1 MALAYY
7 QKHLLSFVA
16 FLLLVNLH
24 IEHSMGKEVVPVGV
38 VLDLNSTVG
47 GVAERC
53 MSMALSDFY
62 GVYDYY
68 NTRIA
73 LLTRDSGKDVIAAA
87 SAALDLMK
95 NEEVHAIIGPQS
107 SAQAK
112 FVIEL
117 GRKAQVPIISFSA
130 TSPSLSPAQNP
141 FFIRTALDDSAEVK
155 AIADIVTA
163 YGWRE
168 IVLIY
173 EDTDY
178 GKGLIPY
185 LMDAFEE
192 IETRMPYR
200 SAIPPLSNNSE
211 IAKEIKKLN
220 ETNARIFLVHMT
232 ASLGSKLFA
241 LANSAGMMREGYAWI
256 ITEGLSA
263 LFGPLGPKVKESMQG
278 AVGLRPYIPRSKQ
291 LDHFKRRWK
300 RINLTSSKA
309 NVKITGLNL
318 FGLWAYD
325 TAWALAMAVEKAG
338 TMHSEF
344 LKKNASKSN
353 VDLTALGI
361 SETGQSLLDTILT
374 TEFQGLSG
382 KFHLIKGQLEPST
395 FEILNVI
402 GKTERII
409 GYWTRK
415 GGFPREL
422 DGNNEV
428 ASSISK
434 DKLKQPIWPGD
445 TTEQPPKL
453 RIGVPVKPGFE
464 EFLKVEWDPRT
475 NKPIISGFS
484 LDVFLAVIQ
493 ALPFPL
499 PYELLPF
506 ANKDRQS
513 AGTYDEL
520 TYQIK
525 LQKYDAVVGDTT
537 IVANRCSYV
546 DFTLPYSESGVSMVV
561 QVKDDKK
568 KNFWI
573 FLKPLSLDLWLT
585 TGAAFVIIGVVI
597 WVLEHRIN
605 NEFRGPRVQQLG
617 TIFGFSFSTLV
628 FAHSEKVLSNWS
640 RFVMVVWFFVVL
652 ILTQSYTA
660 NLASMLTVERLQ
672 PTFVDVNEIRRN
684 GYFVGYQNQTFV
696 KGLLIKQLNFNE
708 SMLKPY
714 NTPEQ
719 YHEALL
725 KGSNNGGVAAIFDEI
740 PYIKLFLAKYN
751 SKYTMV
757 GPTYKTDGFGFV
769 FPKGSSL
776 VPHVSRAILNVTQD
790 AIKFGKIEQKYFSS
804 SGSASTC
811 EDSCPSISSNIASIS
826 SNSHSLGLNSFGGLF
841 IITGVV
847 SLFSVLVYVSKFL
860 RTNWPT
866 VSTLKPESSFL
877 SKLIELAKRFDQRE
891 DPSSHPNIHERHT
904 SWANAVSSAE
914 GIELPHNMENHSRN
928 FHAAGDS
935 DESLDSTGSPS
946 RRSDT
951 PS

>member
-1 MALAYY
+1 MACY
-7 QKHLLSFVA
+7 QKHLSFVS
-16 FLLLVNLH
+16 FLLLILSLH
-24 IEHSMGKEVVPVGV
+24 VEHSMAKEFVPVGV

-47 GVAERC
+47 GIAKRC

-62 GVYDYY
+62 AVKDDY
-68 NTRIA
+68 NTRIT
-73 LLTRDSGKDVIAAA
+73 LLTKNSGNDVIAAA
-87 SAALDLMK
+87 SAALDLMM
-95 NEEVHAIIGPQS
+95 NEEVHAIVGPQR

-155 AIADIVTA
+155 AIAAIVKA

-178 GKGLIPY
+178 GNGLIPY

-200 SAIPPLSNNSE
+200 SAIPPFSNNSE
-211 IAKEIKKLN
+211 IAQEIKKLN

-232 ASLGSKLFA
+232 ASLASKLFV
-241 LANSAGMMREGYAWI
+241 LANKAGMMREGYAWI
-256 ITEGLSA
+256 ITAGLSA
-263 LFGPLGPKVKESMQG
+263 LVDPLGPKVKESMQG
-278 AVGLRPYIPRSKQ
+278 VLGLRPYIPRSKQ
-291 LDHFKRRWK
+291 LEEFKRRWK
-300 RINLTSSKA
+300 RNLTSSKP

-325 TAWALAMAVEKAG
+325 TAWALALAVEKAG
-338 TMHSEF
+338 IMHSGF

-353 VDLTALGI
+353 IKSNVDLAALGI
-361 SETGQSLLDTILT
+361 SETGQILLDTILT

-382 KFHLIKGQLEPST
+382 KFHLIKGQLEPSA
-395 FEILNVI
+395 FEIFNVI

-409 GYWTRK
+409 GYWTIQR
-415 GGFPREL
+415 GLSQEL
-422 DGNNEV
+422 DDNNEV
-428 ASSISK
+428 AYSISK

-445 TTEQPPKL
+445 RTEQPPKL
-453 RIGVPVKPGFE
+453 RIGVPVKLGFD

-484 LDVFLAVIQ
+484 HDVFLAVLK

-499 PYELLPF
+499 PHEFIPF
-506 ANKDRQS
+506 MNKDKQS

-537 IVANRCSYV
+537 IIANRSSYV

-561 QVKDDKK
+561 LVKDNEK

-585 TGAAFVIIGVVI
+585 TGAVFVITGVVI

-605 NEFRGPRVQQLG
+605 SEFRGPRVQQLG

-640 RFVMVVWFFVVL
+640 RFVMIIWFFVVL

-660 NLASMLTVERLQ
+660 SLASMLTVQRLQ
-672 PTFVDVNEIRRN
+672 PTFVDVKEIKKN
-684 GYFVGYQNQTFV
+684 GYFVGYQNNSYV
-696 KGLLIKQLNFNE
+696 EGLLIKQLTFDR
-708 SMLKPY
+708 SKLKPF
-714 NTPEQ
+714 NTYDD
-719 YHEALL
+719 YHEALS
-725 KGSNNGGVAAIFDEI
+725 KGIQNGGIAAVFDEI
-740 PYIKLFLAKYN
+740 PYIKLFLAKYC
-751 SKYTMV
+751 SRYTMV
-757 GPTYKTDGFGFV
+757 GPTYKSDGFGFA
-769 FPKGSSL
+769 FPLGSPL
-776 VPHVSRAILNVTQD
+776 VPYISRAILNVTQD
-790 AIKFGKIEQKYFSS
+790 TDKLGAIERTYFSS
-804 SGSASTC
+804 RGSTNC
-811 EDSCPSISSNIASIS
+811 EDPSTSIS
-826 SNSHSLGLNSFGGLF
+826 SNSPSLTLHSFGGLF
-841 IITGVV
+841 IITGTV
-847 SLFSVLVYVSKFL
+847 SLISLLVCFFKFFGSH
-860 RTNWPT
+860 WPT
-866 VSTLKPESSFL
+866 LSNSNPESSFW
-877 SKLIELAKRFDQRE
+877 SKLIEMAKYFDQKE
-891 DPSSHPNIHERHT
+891 DPSSHPNIERHK
-904 SWANAVSSAE
+904 SRVHAISSPDI
-914 GIELPHNMENHSRN
+914 IEP
-928 FHAAGDS
+928 
-935 DESLDSTGSPS
+935 ST
-946 RRSDT
+946 
-951 PS
+951 